1 MSSRDNYTTIMRERE
16 VVRALLPA
24 QEHKLPLS
32 NLDWLLPSVDVSV
45 FFCYYNPKD
54 TWNENFNPAVPTV
67 ISTLKKALAN
77 TLVHYYPFAGEL
89 SRNPAGELELLC
101 NNQGV
106 DFIKAYADVKLKE
119 LNLHKPDVSVEGK
132 LVPERKQGVLCIQ
145 VTKLQCGGLVVGCT
159 FDHRIADAFSANM
172 FLLAWAEI
180 TRGKPVSHLPT
191 FDRSLLRPRQFGHYD
206 KSIDGMY
213 EPLSTPLMRGPN
225 DHHPASRI
233 YYIDADTINQIHS
246 LANRGNSIKGH
257 MQKSK
262 LESFT
267 AFLWQVFA
275 GRIGNEKAK
284 RIKMGIIV
292 DGRTRIAM
300 NHGEEGEQREIHH
313 HVHPICNYIGNVL
326 SIPFGDL
333 SINDI
338 MEKPLSS
345 VADEVQEFL
354 SSALTKEHFTGLI
367 DWVEVHRPKPTLAR
381 IYCTSS
387 SGEEVAFVV
396 SSGLRF
402 PLSRVDFGWG
412 RPALG
417 SYHFSWE
424 SSAGYVMPMPSPS
437 GNGDWIVYM
446 HCTKDHLEYLE
457 EEVCD
462 VFKPMSSHYL
472 NLES

>member
-1 MSSRDNYTTIMRERE
+1 MSSRDNYTTIVRERD

-32 NLDWLLPSVDVSV
+32 NLDWLLPPVDVSV
-45 FFCYYNPKD
+45 FFCYYNPNN
-54 TWNENFNPAVPTV
+54 TWNENFNSAVPMAN
-67 ISTLKKALAN
+67 TLKKALAN
-77 TLVHYYPFAGEL
+77 TLAYYYAFAGEL
-89 SRNPAGELELLC
+89 SRNPTGELELLC

-106 DFIKAYADVKLKE
+106 DFIEAYADVQLKE
-119 LNLHKPDVSVEGK
+119 LNLYKPDVSVEGK
-132 LVPERKQGVLCIQ
+132 LVPKRKQGVLCIQ
-145 VTKLQCGGLVVGCT
+145 VTELQCGGLVIGCT

-180 TRGKPVSHLPT
+180 AREKPVSHLAT
-191 FDRSLLRPRQFGHYD
+191 FDRSLLCPRQFGHYD

-213 EPLSTPLMRGPN
+213 KPLSAPPTRGNN
-225 DHHPASRI
+225 DHNPISRI
-233 YYIDADTINQIHS
+233 YYINADTINRIQS
-246 LANRGNSIKGH
+246 QANRANSIKGNR
-257 MQKSK
+257 QKSK

-275 GRIGNEKAK
+275 RNIGNEKTK
-284 RIKMGIIV
+284 RIRMGIVV

-300 NHGEEGEQREIHH
+300 NHGEQERLFVKHH
-313 HVHPICNYIGNVL
+313 QVHPVCNYFGNVI
-326 SIPFGDL
+326 SIPFGDT
-333 SINDI
+333 SISNI
-338 MEKPLSS
+338 MKKPLSS

-354 SSALTKEHFTGLI
+354 SSALTKEHFMGLI

-381 IYCTSS
+381 IFCTSS
-387 SGEEVAFVV
+387 EEEVAFVV

-402 PLSRVDFGWG
+402 PVNRVNFGWG
-412 RPALG
+412 RPAFG

-437 GNGDWIVYM
+437 GNGDWIVYT
-446 HCTKDHLEYLE
+446 HCAKDHLEYLE

-472 NLES
+472 RVLDI